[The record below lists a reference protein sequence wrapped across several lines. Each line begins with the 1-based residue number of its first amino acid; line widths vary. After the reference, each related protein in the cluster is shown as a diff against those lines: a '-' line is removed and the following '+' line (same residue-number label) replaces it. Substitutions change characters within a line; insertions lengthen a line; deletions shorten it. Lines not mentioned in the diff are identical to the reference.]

1 MGDATQN
8 KNMKSSFFQPKKHSR
23 VLSEPDY
30 LQSAQSTSGN
40 NELPSQTDD
49 IEFASTAP
57 TPIRILTRAA
67 MEEGAVTN
75 GGANGINVTGSATK
89 DKINE
94 PLNIGR
100 TDNTPNN
107 QTNNNL
113 TVGENLLSDNKSR
126 ETIVTNPVFRSSRP
140 LKR

>member
-1 MGDATQN
+1 MGDAIQN
-8 KNMKSSFFQPKKHSR
+8 KNMKASFFQPKKRLR

-40 NELPSQTDD
+40 NELPNQTDD
-49 IEFASTAP
+49 VEFASTAP

-67 MEEGAVTN
+67 TEDNGGAVTKNN

-107 QTNNNL
+107 QTNYKSKFSHSMLNL
-113 TVGENLLSDNKSR
+113 GLCSGSR
-126 ETIVTNPVFRSSRP
+126 FIPFQS
-140 LKR
+140 